1 MINSNVEVV
10 LNEIENKK
18 FLPGKIIS
26 KVEGYLNN
34 NFILSD
40 IEKDSS
46 KIVLTKVEKMLE
58 RAYYWDLDIIFN
70 MIISGYYFDY
80 NKVTFTTKFDSSCPN
95 NEYILEYDIT
105 NLVLD
110 NISEIEM
117 SDKSSSFMTYVYKL
131 LSDNSYR
138 DKYISDI
145 NKIENHFRETL
156 PLLINK
162 ICLDRLIIG
171 EITMF
176 RIRMN
181 SLSCSHIIGNIKMAV
196 KKLLSLPHELAES
209 IDRNLL
215 YDVVVPLVDIITDI
229 ITGSIY
235 KIYYSIP
242 NMFDNLYG
250 YSMYRINIDFKD
262 IDTNKEM
269 DGHE

>member
-1 MINSNVEVV
+1 MINNNVEVV
-10 LNEIENKK
+10 LKEIEKKK

-40 IEKDSS
+40 IEKDFS
-46 KIVLTKVEKMLE
+46 KTMLTKVEKMLE

-70 MIISGYYFDY
+70 MITSGYYFDY
-80 NKVTFTTKFDSSCPN
+80 NKVALTTKFDSSCQN

-110 NISEIEM
+110 NISEIEI
-117 SDKSSSFMTYVYKL
+117 SNKSSLFMAYVYKL

-138 DKYISDI
+138 DKYIGDI
-145 NKIENHFRETL
+145 NKIENHFMKTL
-156 PLLINK
+156 PLFINK
-162 ICLDRLIIG
+162 MYLDRLIIG
-171 EITMF
+171 EITRF

-181 SLSCSHIIGNIKMAV
+181 SLSCGHVIGNIKMAV
-196 KKLLSLPHELAES
+196 KKSLLSQELAES

-215 YDVVVPLVDIITDI
+215 YDVIIPFVDILTDI
-229 ITGSIY
+229 ITAAIY
-235 KIYYSIP
+235 KIYYGIP
-242 NMFDNLYG
+242 SMFDNLYG
-250 YSMYRINIDFKD
+250 YSMYSINIDFKG

-269 DGHE
+269 NGHE